1 MRILKILLIIL
12 TVLAAFAGITNA
24 VTIEVAMP
32 FVLIFLGLFLLVKAF
47 EVYKL
52 GNKKNALTFVG
63 ITVLLY
69 LITAGNVFL
78 R

>member
-1 MRILKILLIIL
+1 MRILKILLIVL
-12 TVLAAFAGITNA
+12 TVISAIAGIINA